1 MLASA
6 AVTLDGV
13 LPLTLKDAPRAR
25 ILVESLR
32 TFFPALGT
40 LWVVTPD
47 HEVDAVAAVLAE
59 PPVRVIPE
67 GRVLPELPF
76 YRRLFRA
83 TIALRRRPQGWYLQQ
98 LVKMSGPDFVE
109 GDFYMTFDADVICTR
124 PTTPADLIRDG
135 RAVCQM
141 ARDDNHA
148 LWYAWA
154 ERVLGMK
161 WSGWRHGVTPLLYS
175 KAGMRDLHRYLEG
188 RANPLFRAAGGPLAS
203 WRGLLLR
210 QTPWAEQALYHTFLE
225 ATGASERHHTRLQG
239 RALYDLSVWQQGEF
253 ESWRPQ
259 DAFGPDGPYFC
270 LVQSW
275 LGIPA
280 RDVWERV
287 SPFLVPAGARALT
300 W

>member
-32 TFFPALGT
+32 VFFPGLRT
-40 LWVVTPD
+40 LWVVVPD
-47 HEVDAVAAVLAE
+47 ADVAAVADLLGG
-59 PPVRVIPE
+59 PPVRVVAE
-67 GRVLPELPF
+67 NRVLPELPF
-76 YRRLFRA
+76 YRRAFRA
-83 TIALRRRPQGWYLQQ
+83 TIAFRRRPQGWYLQQ

-109 GDFYMTFDADVICTR
+109 SDFYMTFDADVICTR
-124 PTTPADLIRDG
+124 PVTPGDLVDEG
-135 RAVCQM
+135 RAACQM
-141 ARDDNHA
+141 TRDDNHA

-161 WSGWRHGVTPLLYS
+161 RSGWRHGVTPLLYS
-175 KAGMRDLHRYLEG
+175 KEAMRELHRYLEG
-188 RANPLFRAAGGPLAS
+188 RVSPVLRGLGGNVAG

-210 QTPWAEQALYHTFLE
+210 QTPWAEHTLYHTYLE
-225 ATGASERHHTRLQG
+225 ASGRFELYHRRLEG
-239 RALYDLSVWQQGEF
+239 RALYDKSVWQQGEF
-253 ESWRPQ
+253 EAWRPEE
-259 DAFGPDGPYFC
+259 AFAPEGPYFC

-275 LGIPA
+275 LGVPPA
-280 RDVWERV
+280 AVWERV
-287 SPFLVPAGARALT
+287 GPFLVRAGAPSLS